1 MNVSSTHDRQ
11 RRDADLR
18 AGIQKRM
25 AQVFVMV
32 AFQAAVLFLAAGR
45 LGWWGAWVYV
55 GIYLVGI
62 AINAAIM
69 LRYSPETIAE
79 RAESRGWKGWD
90 RVVSG
95 LWAVLYFIVMLLVAG
110 LDARFGW
117 TGRVALAVQIAGI
130 MTFVLGGALFSWAMV
145 SNAYF
150 STVVR
155 IQEERGHAVCTSGPY
170 RFVRHPGYAGAILQS
185 LATPLLLGSLWALVP
200 GGLAAL
206 LVVARTAL
214 EDRMLHEELEGY
226 REYAAQVHYRLLPG
240 VW

>member
-1 MNVSSTHDRQ
+1 
-11 RRDADLR
+11 
-18 AGIQKRM
+18 
-25 AQVFVMV
+25 
-32 AFQAAVLFLAAGR
+32 
-45 LGWWGAWVYV
+45 
-55 GIYLVGI
+55 
-62 AINAAIM
+62 
-69 LRYSPETIAE
+69 
-79 RAESRGWKGWD
+79 
-90 RVVSG
+90 
-95 LWAVLYFIVMLLVAG
+95 
-110 LDARFGW
+110 
-117 TGRVALAVQIAGI
+117 
-130 MTFVLGGALFSWAMV
+130 MV

-155 IQEERGHAVCTSGPY
+155 IQEERGHAVCTSGPGPY